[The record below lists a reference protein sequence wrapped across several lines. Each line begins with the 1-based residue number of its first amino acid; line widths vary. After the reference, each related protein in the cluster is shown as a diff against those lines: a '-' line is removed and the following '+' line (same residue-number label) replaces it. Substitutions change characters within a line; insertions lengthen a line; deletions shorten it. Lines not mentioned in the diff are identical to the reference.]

1 MWCGMAAATKP
12 ALMRQNTKS
21 TGRLSGF
28 DIDESSGV
36 SVAFQVP
43 ALSPA
48 HPPPAP
54 RTPLPLSS
62 QHVPRNCTPRHDAII
77 AVSQLRE
84 ALSKNMV
91 RVVDLFREWDTNGDG
106 TVNKAE
112 FRKAMPKLGLRVP
125 ASDVDAL
132 FDSWDPDGSGTVE
145 INELSRVLRQGSGAP
160 EVQFSKAAPL
170 DHQKLAQNASPEQ
183 LRAHLS
189 SLKEQCEQVRH
200 AQSNSHEIARCPN
213 AIRNT
218 SVSAAR
224 DGPGR
229 AEPAPHDD
237 RPPRG

>member
-1 MWCGMAAATKP
+1 MAAATKP

-54 RTPLPLSS
+54 RTPLSLSS
-62 QHVPRNCTPRHDAII
+62 QHVPRNCTPRHDTII

-106 TVNKAE
+106 TINKAE
-112 FRKAMPKLGLRVP
+112 LRTRLTP
-125 ASDVDAL
+125 
-132 FDSWDPDGSGTVE
+132 TN
-145 INELSRVLRQGSGAP
+145 II
-160 EVQFSKAAPL
+160 
-170 DHQKLAQNASPEQ
+170 H
-183 LRAHLS
+183 
-189 SLKEQCEQVRH
+189 
-200 AQSNSHEIARCPN
+200 NSH
-213 AIRNT
+213 
-218 SVSAAR
+218 
-224 DGPGR
+224 
-229 AEPAPHDD
+229 
-237 RPPRG
+237 